1 MICTTIRLGPI
12 DGIEDPPTSEPE
24 NIDIREPQSESS
36 DDDKSE
42 EGDVRI
48 PLTDIEVREEEAL
61 QTFIHTLSTNN
72 LPPSIPRPLSQNTR
86 IPSIT
91 ATLMATTTQTTTHA
105 PTIGSSSGSRG
116 GGGGSGGGGGIP
128 GAGGPPSGGGGG
140 PPGGGGEP
148 PGGAAIP
155 GGGHGDEM
163 CRGSKAIL
171 TLDRCRQTK
180 LRSETELVMSTTGGT
195 MITLVHQLERENY
208 IRKTYI
214 LLYCALSC
222 FFVLLV
228 LFEGKKVTL

>member
-128 GAGGPPSGGGGG
+128 G
-140 PPGGGGEP
+140 
-148 PGGAAIP
+148 GAAIP

-195 MITLVHQLERENY
+195 MITLVHQLEREN
-208 IRKTYI
+208 
-214 LLYCALSC
+214 
-222 FFVLLV
+222 
-228 LFEGKKVTL
+228 